1 MRSISLGDSE
11 LGVSQ
16 LTYGCMRI
24 VGDGGADA
32 RRSGKRAVLSA
43 VDAGYTFFDHADI
56 YGEGRCEELFGEL
69 LRESPGLRERLVIA
83 TKCGI
88 RRAGDPTPD
97 APGRYDFSREYLR
110 ECVEGS
116 LQRLRIER
124 IDLLMLHRPDY
135 LMEADEVAELFDKLH
150 VSGKVANFGVSNFSV
165 PQVERLRNICR
176 QPVCT
181 NQVEINLH
189 NIEVLENGVLD
200 QCRQLGITVQA
211 WRPMG
216 GIFTKAMYGQF
227 VGDAE
232 RRIRAELDQQAKK
245 YGIANWQIVLAW
257 LVRLHP
263 TGLSPIIGSTRPER
277 IAAAVAALDIAY
289 SREDWY
295 RLFEARNGRP
305 VD

>member
-1 MRSISLGDSE
+1 MKTIPLGRTDI
-11 LGVSQ
+11 GVSQ

-24 VGDGGADA
+24 VGDGSADA
-32 RRSGKRAVLSA
+32 SRSGKRAVLSA

-56 YGEGRCEELFGEL
+56 YGEGRCEALFGEL
-69 LRESPGLRERLVIA
+69 LQESPGLRERLVIA

-88 RRAGDPTPD
+88 RRAGDSAPE
-97 APGRYDFSREYLR
+97 APGRYDFSREYLGK
-110 ECVEGS
+110 CVDGS
-116 LQRLRIER
+116 LQRLGVEQ

-135 LMEADEVAELFDKLH
+135 LMQADEVAELFDVLH
-150 VSGKVANFGVSNFSV
+150 VSGKVAHFGVSNFSV
-165 PQVERLRNICR
+165 SQVEVLRDICR
-176 QPVCT
+176 QPICT

-189 NIEVLENGVLD
+189 NVEVLDNGVLD

-216 GIFTKAMYGQF
+216 GIFTKAMNGEI

-232 RRIRAELDQQAKK
+232 RRIRAELDLQANK
-245 YGIANWQIVLAW
+245 YGVVDWQIVLAW

-277 IAAAVAALDIAY
+277 ISAAVAALDIDY
-289 SREDWY
+289 TREDWY
-295 RLFEARNGRP
+295 RLFEARNGSP